1 MRGFAVVT
9 NCVCVSLRS
18 IEIDTLRMPLRSIQA
33 LDRYFDDYLHR
44 RKPHVTPSFPLHATF
59 TLDQL
64 SAGAHPVHEHGDAQ
78 FPLARQREHLTPLAR
93 NAASYQRTD
102 G

>member
-18 IEIDTLRMPLRSIQA
+18 IEIDTLSMPLRSI
-33 LDRYFDDYLHR
+33 DRYFDDYLPS
-44 RKPHVTPSFPLHATF
+44 RKPHVTPSVSLHATF